1 MDNADLQPGFYEINQ
16 DWIIAAI
23 AIVTSILIAWFVD
36 RVLIRQAVRRA
47 TKLADE
53 GTVTISRATTT
64 RVRFARRLIT
74 ALILFIGVLIAISQ
88 FSQLSAL
95 TRALFASSAVLGIVI
110 GIAGRTAFA
119 NPLAGLMLAI
129 TQPFRIG
136 DLIEFNEIKG
146 RVEDLTLTYTYMRAE
161 DGRLVVIPNEMLST
175 GLVMNSSRTSGVTGE
190 VPSVP
195 LNTHES

>member
-1 MDNADLQPGFYEINQ
+1 MENADYQPGFYEANQ
-16 DWIIAAI
+16 DWIIAGIAI
-23 AIVTSILIAWFVD
+23 AVAILLAWFVD
-36 RVLIRQAVRRA
+36 RVLIRHAIRQAA
-47 TKLADE
+47 KLADE

-64 RVRFARRLIT
+64 RVRYARRLVT
-74 ALILFIGVLIAISQ
+74 ALILFVGVMVAISQ

-175 GLVMNSSRTSGVTGE
+175 GLVMNSSRTSGGTGE
-190 VPSVP
+190 IPSVP
-195 LNTHES
+195 LKAHES